1 LLLEHAHSDYTAI
14 VFTHAVTSS
23 AALVAFQSVLPET
36 TQRLLLLRVWQGVC
50 ALKSAFAAFDDH
62 TFTAQPAIIDPELLV
77 DAAVSHGDDHVIKLT
92 EACVSTW
99 QRCGND
105 RLLLAADRLRQ
116 LLPSN

>member
-1 LLLEHAHSDYTAI
+1 
-14 VFTHAVTSS
+14 
-23 AALVAFQSVLPET
+23 LPET